1 MRFFTGIQKPL
12 PRLNLRGSRSRFG
25 LRSGISHLAFL
36 AAMAPLLPAAAAPP
50 PDPKTQIEEVVVTAE
65 KRSASIQKTPIS
77 ITALTGKEL
86 TAAGITTVAQV
97 AEQVPGISFKTGGP
111 GQVELEM
118 RGLNSA
124 GGNSP
129 TVGFYLDETPLT
141 TFAYATSGKV
151 VIDPNLFDLS
161 RVEVLRG
168 PQGTLYGGGSMGGTI
183 RLLTNQPVLNT
194 YQASIEGIGSG
205 TQGGGPNA
213 GFNIMANLPLVQDK
227 AALRIV
233 ATDSFMSGWID
244 RIVLDP
250 FPLPTNGGLTRG
262 DVGAAKVVSEKDD
275 VNWEHLQSARATL
288 LVQPTE
294 DLTITPMFL
303 FQSINSG
310 GQSLVDVP
318 PDTEAHYE
326 PFNDPEPIR
335 DQFWLG
341 SLNIKY
347 DLGWAQLVSST
358 AHWHRFL
365 SQVQDGSE
373 VLQDVLALPGYSVAD
388 GGIGNDPWTE
398 NDSAEQTSEEIR
410 LASTGDGRFQW
421 VAGFFYDDVSSTTE
435 QYSVDPQAVQALG
448 IATLFHELV
457 SQTFEQKAVFG
468 EASYQILPSLKLT
481 AGLRYFDFDNTFNT
495 AEYGFFGPYGT
506 LQPGASSSPEHDQGI
521 NPRFNLAWTPTGD
534 FTLYGT
540 AAKGFR
546 PGGGN
551 EIVPTSGTV
560 EGDACAASLASLGKT
575 ANPPAYGPDSLWN
588 YELGEKARLFDG
600 RVTINSSIYYE
611 DWNRI
616 QRNVTLS
623 CGYIYTDNA
632 GRANIYGGEVEV
644 NARITDELS
653 VNANLAYTDAAYAS
667 DSLEAGVTKGQV
679 LPDVPRVT
687 SSQSVVWRHYLTD
700 RYSLVA
706 RATNSF
712 IDSRQDVTY
721 AIDTLPSYDVVGG
734 RIGLVSTQGW
744 SSYLF
749 VDNAGNSHALLSAIN
764 SQVLNIPTLTRDS
777 TLRPRTIGLDVVVNF

>member
-1 MRFFTGIQKPL
+1 MTSVRMTR
-12 PRLNLRGSRSRFG
+12 PRVRRIALY
-25 LRSGISHLAFL
+25 L
-36 AAMAPLLPAAAAPP
+36 AASRLALTLLALPATAKADT
-50 PDPKTQIEEVVVTAE
+50 PDHKTQIEEVVVTAE
-65 KRSASIQKTPIS
+65 KRSASVQKTPIS
-77 ITALTGKEL
+77 ITAIKGADLV
-86 TAAGITTVAQV
+86 AAGVTDVLRI

-111 GQVELEM
+111 GQTELEM

-129 TVGFYLDETPLT
+129 TVGFYLDETPIT

-151 VIDPNLFDLS
+151 VLDPNLYDLN

-194 YQASIEGIGSG
+194 YSGSLEAIGSR
-205 TQGGGPNA
+205 TEGGGPN
-213 GFNIMANLPLVQDK
+213 GTFNLMANLPLVQDK

-233 ATDSFMSGWID
+233 ASDTWFAGWINRLVED
-244 RIVLDP
+244 L

-262 DVGAAKVVSEKDD
+262 DVTAAKVTDEKDG
-275 VNWEHLQSARATL
+275 VNWEHLQSVRANL
-288 LVQPTE
+288 LVQPTP
-294 DLTITPMFL
+294 DLTITPMGM
-303 FQSINSG
+303 FQAINSG

-318 PDTEAHYE
+318 PATETHYE

-347 DLGWAQLVSST
+347 DLGWAEIVSNT

-398 NDSAEQTSEEIR
+398 NDSASQTSEEIR
-410 LASTGDGRFQW
+410 IASTGTGPFQW
-421 VAGFFYDDVSSTTE
+421 LAGFFYDDVASATE
-435 QYSVDPQAVQALG
+435 QYSVDPGAVPALG

-468 EASYQILPSLKLT
+468 EASYQILPVLKFT
-481 AGLRYFDFDNTFNT
+481 AGVRFFDFDNTFNT
-495 AEYGFFGPYGT
+495 SEYGFFGPYGT
-506 LQPGASSSPEHDQGI
+506 MQPGGSISTEHDEGI
-521 NPRFNLAWTPTGD
+521 NPRFNLSFTPTQD
-534 FTLYGT
+534 LTFYAT
-540 AAKGFR
+540 ASKGFR

-560 EGDACAASLASLGKT
+560 EGEACAASLASLGKT
-575 ANPPAYGPDSLWN
+575 SNPETYGPDSVWN
-588 YELGEKARLFDG
+588 YELGEKARFLDD
-600 RVTINSSIYYE
+600 RLSINGALYYE
-611 DWNRI
+611 DWNHI
-616 QRNVTLS
+616 QRDVTLS

-632 GRANIYGGEVEV
+632 GKADIYGGEVEV
-644 NARITDELS
+644 NARLTEELS
-653 VNANLAYTDAAYAS
+653 LNANFAYTDAEYAVT
-667 DSLEAGVTKGQV
+667 SLEAGVVKGQV
-679 LPDVPRVT
+679 VPDVPRIT
-687 SSQSVVWRHYLTD
+687 SSQSVIWRHQVSDT
-700 RYSLVA
+700 YSLIA

-712 IDSRQDVTY
+712 VDSRQDVTY
-721 AIDTLPSYDVVGG
+721 GIDTLPSYDVVGG
-734 RIGLVSTQGW
+734 RLGFTSSKGW
-744 SSYLF
+744 SAYLF

-764 SQVLNIPTLTRDS
+764 SQVLNIPTLTRDT
-777 TLRPRTIGLDVVVNF
+777 TLRPRTIGVDMVVNF

>member
-1 MRFFTGIQKPL
+1 MKSVRVKRTTIRKFALLAGAAHLML
-12 PRLNLRGSRSRFG
+12 PG
-25 LRSGISHLAFL
+25 L
-36 AAMAPLLPAAAAPP
+36 AAADT
-50 PDPKTQIEEVVVTAE
+50 PDHKAQIEEVVVTAE
-65 KRSASIQKTPIS
+65 KRSSSVQKTPIS
-77 ITALTGKEL
+77 ITAITGKEL
-86 TAAGITTVAQV
+86 VAAGITNVLRI

-111 GQVELEM
+111 GQTELEM

-129 TVGFYLDETPLT
+129 TVGFYLDETPIT

-151 VIDPNLFDLS
+151 VLDPDLYDLN

-194 YQASIEGIGSG
+194 YTGSLEAIGSG
-205 TQGGGPNA
+205 TEGGGPN
-213 GFNIMANLPLVQDK
+213 GTFNLMANLPLVQDK

-233 ATDSFMSGWID
+233 ASDQWFSGWIN

-262 DVGAAKVVSEKDD
+262 DVTAAKVVDEKDG
-275 VNWEHLQSARATL
+275 VNWEHLQSVRANL
-288 LVQPTE
+288 LLQPTE
-294 DLTITPMFL
+294 DLTITPMGM
-303 FQSINSG
+303 FQAINQG

-318 PDTEAHYE
+318 PATESHYE

-347 DLGWAQLVSST
+347 DLGWAELVSNT

-365 SQVQDGSE
+365 SQVQDGTE

-398 NDSAEQTSEEIR
+398 NDSASQTSEEIR
-410 LASTGDGRFQW
+410 LASTGTGRVQW
-421 VAGFFYDDVSSTTE
+421 LVGFFYDDVASTTE
-435 QYSVDPQAVQALG
+435 QYSNDPGAVPALG
-448 IATLFHELV
+448 VATLFHELV

-468 EASYQILPSLKLT
+468 EASYQILPVLKFT

-495 AEYGFFGPYGT
+495 TEYGFFGPYGT
-506 LQPGASSSPEHDQGI
+506 LQPGSSGSVEHDQGI
-521 NPRFNLAWTPTGD
+521 NPKFNLSFTPSPD
-534 FTLYGT
+534 LTLYAT

-575 ANPPAYGPDSLWN
+575 SNPSTYGPDSLWN
-588 YELGEKARLFDG
+588 YELGEKARFLDD
-600 RVTINSSIYYE
+600 RLTINSAIYYE
-611 DWNRI
+611 DWNHI
-616 QRNVTLS
+616 QRDVTLS

-632 GRANIYGGEVEV
+632 GKADIYGGEVEV
-644 NARITDELS
+644 NARVTDELTL
-653 VNANLAYTDAAYAS
+653 NANFAYTDAEYAVT
-667 DSLEAGVTKGQV
+667 SLEAGVVKGQV
-679 LPDVPRVT
+679 VPDVPRIT
-687 SSQSVVWRHYLTD
+687 SSQSVIWQHPLSDTYKLI
-700 RYSLVA
+700 A

-712 IDSRQDVTY
+712 VDSRQDVTY
-721 AIDTLPSYDVVGG
+721 SIDTLPSYDTVGG
-734 RIGLVSTQGW
+734 RIGIVSAKGW
-744 SSYLF
+744 SGYF
-749 VDNAGNSHALLSAIN
+749 FIDNAGNSHALLSAIN
-764 SQVLNIPTLTRDS
+764 SQVLNIPTLTRDT
-777 TLRPRTIGLDVVVNF
+777 TLRPRTFGIDLVVNF

>member
-1 MRFFTGIQKPL
+1 MTKIHHHFI
-12 PRLNLRGSRSRFG
+12 RLLCHGTAAAAG
-25 LRSGISHLAFL
+25 LL
-36 AAMAPLLPAAAAPP
+36 AAPAAADT
-50 PDPKTQIEEVVVTAE
+50 PDHKAQIEEVVVTAE
-65 KRSASIQKTPIS
+65 KRSGSVQKTPIS
-77 ITALTGKEL
+77 ITAIKGTEL
-86 TAAGITTVAQV
+86 VAAGVTDVLQV

-111 GQVELEM
+111 GQTELEM

-129 TVGFYLDETPLT
+129 TVGFYLDETPIT

-151 VIDPNLFDLS
+151 VLDPDLYDLN

-183 RLLTNQPVLNT
+183 RLLTNQPVLNA
-194 YQASIEGIGSG
+194 YQGSLEARGSG
-205 TQGGGPNA
+205 TEGGGPNA
-213 GFNIMANLPLVQDK
+213 GFNLMANLPLVQDK

-233 ATDSFMSGWID
+233 ASDQWLSGWIN
-244 RIVLDP
+244 RLVLDP

-262 DVGAAKVVSEKDD
+262 DVTAARVVDEKDG
-275 VNWEHLQSARATL
+275 VNWEHMQSARANL
-288 LVQPTE
+288 LIQPNE
-294 DLTITPMFL
+294 DLSITPMGM
-303 FQSINSG
+303 FQAINSG

-318 PDTEAHYE
+318 PAPGGNSETHYE

-398 NDSAEQTSEEIR
+398 NDSASQTSEEIR
-410 LASTGDGRFQW
+410 LASTGTGRFQW
-421 VAGFFYDDVSSTTE
+421 LAGFFYDDVASTTQ
-435 QYSVDPQAVQALG
+435 QYSVDQGAVPALG

-468 EASYQILPSLKLT
+468 EASYQILPSLKFT
-481 AGLRYFDFDNTFNT
+481 AGLRYFDFNNTFNT
-495 AEYGFFGPYGT
+495 SEYGFFGPYGT
-506 LQPGASSSPEHDQGI
+506 TQPGGSISTEHDQGI
-521 NPRFNLAWTPTGD
+521 NPRFNLSFTPTSD
-534 FTLYGT
+534 LTLYAT

-575 ANPPAYGPDSLWN
+575 SNPQTYGPDSLWN
-588 YELGEKARLFDG
+588 YEIGEKTRLLDG
-600 RVTINSSIYYE
+600 RLTLNGALYYE
-611 DWNRI
+611 DWNHI
-616 QRNVTLS
+616 QRDVTLS

-632 GRANIYGGEVEV
+632 GKANIYGGEVEV
-644 NARITDELS
+644 NALLTEELT
-653 VNANLAYTDAAYAS
+653 VNANLAYTDAEYAVT
-667 DSLEAGVTKGQV
+667 SLEAGVTKGQV
-679 LPDVPRVT
+679 IPDVPRIT
-687 SSQSVVWRHYLTD
+687 SSQSVIWRHALSDPYT
-700 RYSLVA
+700 LVV

-721 AIDTLPSYDVVGG
+721 GIDTLPSYDVVGG
-734 RIGLVSTQGW
+734 RIGLTSAKGW
-744 SSYLF
+744 SAYAF
-749 VDNAGNSHALLSAIN
+749 IDNAGNSHALLSAIN
-764 SQVLNIPTLTRDS
+764 SQVLNIPTLTRDT
-777 TLRPRTIGLDVVVNF
+777 TLRPRTFGVDVVVGF

>member
-1 MRFFTGIQKPL
+1 MKSVRA
-12 PRLNLRGSRSRFG
+12 RR
-25 LRSGISHLAFL
+25 ISILLAGAAQLAVPAL
-36 AAMAPLLPAAAAPP
+36 AAADT
-50 PDPKTQIEEVVVTAE
+50 PDKKAQIEEVVVTAE
-65 KRSASIQKTPIS
+65 KRSSSVQKTPIS
-77 ITALTGKEL
+77 ITALKGSDL
-86 TAAGITTVAQV
+86 VAAGVTDVLRI

-111 GQVELEM
+111 GQTELEM

-129 TVGFYLDETPLT
+129 TVGFYLDETPIT

-151 VIDPNLFDLS
+151 VLDPNLYDLN

-194 YQASIEGIGSG
+194 YTGSLEAIGSG
-205 TQGGGPNA
+205 TEGGGPNA
-213 GFNIMANLPLVQDK
+213 GVNLMANLPLVQDK

-233 ATDSFMSGWID
+233 ASDQWFSGWIN
-244 RIVLDP
+244 RLVLNP

-262 DVGAAKVVSEKDD
+262 DVADAKVVDEKDG
-275 VNWEHLQSARATL
+275 VNWEHLQSIRANL
-288 LVQPTE
+288 AVQPTP
-294 DLTITPMFL
+294 DLTITPMGM
-303 FQSINSG
+303 FQAINSG

-318 PDTEAHYE
+318 PATETHYE

-347 DLGWAQLVSST
+347 DFGWAELVSNT

-398 NDSAEQTSEEIR
+398 NDSASQTSEEIR
-410 LASTGDGRFQW
+410 LASTGAGPLQW
-421 VAGFFYDDVSSTTE
+421 LIGFFYDDVASTTQ
-435 QYSVDPQAVQALG
+435 QYSVDQGAVPALG

-468 EASYQILPSLKLT
+468 EASYQILPTLKAT
-481 AGLRYFDFDNTFNT
+481 AGVRLYDFDNTFDT

-506 LQPGASSSPEHDQGI
+506 LQPGASVSNEHDQGV
-521 NPRFNLAWTPTGD
+521 NPRFNLSWTPTSD
-534 FTLYGT
+534 LTVYAT

-560 EGDACAASLASLGKT
+560 EGDACAASLAALGKT
-575 ANPPAYGPDSLWN
+575 ANPASYGPDSLWN
-588 YELGEKARLFDG
+588 YEIGEKSRLLGG
-600 RVTINSSIYYE
+600 RLTINGSIYYE
-611 DWNRI
+611 DWNHI

-623 CGYIYTDNA
+623 CGYIYSDNA
-632 GRANIYGGEVEV
+632 GKADIYGGELEV
-644 NARITDELS
+644 NGRLTDELTL
-653 VNANLAYTDAAYAS
+653 NANFAYTDATYAVT
-667 DSLEAGVTKGQV
+667 SLEAGVVKGQV
-679 LPDVPRVT
+679 LPDVPRIT
-687 SSQSVVWRHYLTD
+687 SSQSVIWRHALSDAFT
-700 RYSLVA
+700 LVA

-721 AIDTLPSYDVVGG
+721 AIDTLPSYDVFGG
-734 RIGLVSTQGW
+734 RIGVTSNKGW
-744 SSYLF
+744 SAYF
-749 VDNAGNSHALLSAIN
+749 FIDNAGNSHALLSAIN
-764 SQVLNIPTLTRDS
+764 SQVLNIPTLTRDT
-777 TLRPRTIGLDVVVNF
+777 TLRPRTFGIDLVSNF